1 MDRREKLKELLK
13 KREWMKEKLDS
24 ARKRLGHP
32 HLDFMSAHDLAES
45 DFKVYSALLEDIEEE
60 IRELEKNLGR

>member
-1 MDRREKLKELLK
+1 MDRKKRYKDLLK
-13 KREWMKEKLDS
+13 KRVWVSQKLDS

-45 DFKVYSALLEDIEEE
+45 DFKVYSAYLEDIEKE
-60 IRELEKNLGR
+60 ISELEEELKR